1 MNGVVIRRAEADDWD
16 VLWPIWH
23 EIVAAADTFAYD
35 PATDRER
42 AACSWLAPEPDE
54 AWLAERDSTV
64 VGTYHLGPNHA
75 GPGGHV
81 ASASYM
87 VAAGVRG
94 QGVGRRLVEHS
105 LDRARA
111 GGYLGM
117 QFNAVAATN
126 ASAIGLYEQLGFE
139 TIGVVPR
146 AFRHP
151 TAGLVGLHVMYRDL

>member
-1 MNGVVIRRAEADDWD
+1 M
-16 VLWPIWH
+16 
-23 EIVAAADTFAYD
+23 
-35 PATDRER
+35 
-42 AACSWLAPEPDE
+42 
-54 AWLAERDSTV
+54 V